1 MDLREKSFRTF
12 HYKFGESGV
21 KGTLPFTCTPDRTND
36 IRQMNEEKALHMML
50 VYSADT
56 IYIYEV
62 MNAVS
67 PVITE
72 VGVDLRC
79 KYQAHSNILSVNYIS
94 SLEEKKT
101 VFVACF
107 DDLRVA
113 TLSFNYGQCS
123 LETVALHRL
132 STRDSSNLLSTSSYK
147 PSKPI
152 LRVDVSR
159 VSLPRL

>member
-12 HYKFGESGV
+12 HYRFGESGV
-21 KGTLPFTCTPDRTND
+21 KGTLPFTCLPERSND
-36 IRQMNEEKALHMML
+36 IRQMNEEKPLHMML

-62 MNAVS
+62 INAVS
-67 PVITE
+67 PMMSE

-79 KYQAHSNILSVNYIS
+79 KYQTHANILSVNYIS

-113 TLSFNYGQCS
+113 TLSFNYGLS
-123 LETVALHRL
+123 ALETVALHRL
-132 STRDSSNLLSTSSYK
+132 STRDSLSLLSASSYK

-152 LRVDVSR
+152 LRVDVSTA
-159 VSLPRL
+159 SLPRL